1 MGVLANGRAQVSMNV
16 TDFQQTPMGKV
27 HATVTDIARK
37 HGVAISSGE
46 IIGLI
51 PEQAYEPNAEW
62 VRQIVEFDPEQKV
75 LERRLRQPLTW
86 P

>member
-1 MGVLANGRAQVSMNV
+1 VSMNI
-16 TDFQQTPMGKV
+16 TDFQQTPMNKV
-27 HATVTDIARK
+27 HATVCEIARK
-37 HGVAISSGE
+37 HGVDIAGAE

-62 VRQIVEFDPEQKV
+62 VRQTMEFDPEQKV
-75 LERRLRQPLTW
+75 LERRLNRPLEW

>member
-1 MGVLANGRAQVSMNV
+1 
-16 TDFQQTPMGKV
+16 V
-27 HATVTDIARK
+27 HATVTEIARK
-37 HGVAISSGE
+37 HGVVISGAE

-75 LERRLRQPLTW
+75 LERRLQQPMNW